1 MTALKEAWLRK
12 PAVMLVCGT
21 ALLALATLIV
31 LLYAAMQAQRF
42 ECEVCVV
49 FHGRLACRE
58 AVGSSEAEA
67 TRTAIDT
74 ACSTI
79 ASGMTQIVSCGNTSP
94 ESTSCRER

>member
-1 MTALKEAWLRK
+1 MRK
-12 PAVMLVCGT
+12 PAVIMVSG
-21 ALLALATLIV
+21 AAVLAVFTLIV
-31 LLYAAMQAQRF
+31 LLYAATQAQRF

-67 TRTAIDT
+67 TRTAHDT

-79 ASGMTQIVSCGNTSP
+79 ASGMTQIVSCGNTP
-94 ESTSCRER
+94 PRSTTCRER